1 MIYTCGVV
9 VLTRYVGTHDGIAI
23 TSFCYQNERRED
35 QVKYSF
41 SSNLYACIFFI
52 EELSCLR
59 NRIMQILRYLMSEQD
74 SLMPESNHRKATTLE
89 IRLCEN
95 VQSRMLC
102 RKHQSFWISICISFC
117 EHRNTLPDYF
127 LRNNKSIERSF
138 GNLNREGNCL

>member
-1 MIYTCGVV
+1 MALQSRPFAIRMKEGK
-9 VLTRYVGTHDGIAI
+9 TRLNIPFQAI
-23 TSFCYQNERRED
+23 SML
-35 QVKYSF
+35 V
-41 SSNLYACIFFI
+41 IFFT

-102 RKHQSFWISICISFC
+102 RKHQSFRISICISFC

>member
-1 MIYTCGVV
+1 MALQSRPFAIRMKEGK
-9 VLTRYVGTHDGIAI
+9 TRLNIPFQAI
-23 TSFCYQNERRED
+23 SML
-35 QVKYSF
+35 V
-41 SSNLYACIFFI
+41 IFFT

-102 RKHQSFWISICISFC
+102 RKHQSFRISICISFC

-127 LRNNKSIERSF
+127 LRNNKSIARSF

>member
-1 MIYTCGVV
+1 MALQSRPFAIRMKEGK
-9 VLTRYVGTHDGIAI
+9 TRLNIPFQAI
-23 TSFCYQNERRED
+23 SMLVF
-35 QVKYSF
+35 
-41 SSNLYACIFFI
+41 FFI

-102 RKHQSFWISICISFC
+102 RKHQSFRISICISFC

-127 LRNNKSIERSF
+127 LRNNKSITRSF
-138 GNLNREGNCL
+138 GYLNSEGNCL

>member
-1 MIYTCGVV
+1 MALQSRPFAIRMKEGK
-9 VLTRYVGTHDGIAI
+9 TRLNIPFQAI
-23 TSFCYQNERRED
+23 SMLVF
-35 QVKYSF
+35 
-41 SSNLYACIFFI
+41 FFI

-102 RKHQSFWISICISFC
+102 RKHQSF
-117 EHRNTLPDYF
+117 
-127 LRNNKSIERSF
+127 
-138 GNLNREGNCL
+138 

>member
-1 MIYTCGVV
+1 MALQSRPFAIRMKEGK
-9 VLTRYVGTHDGIAI
+9 TRLNIPFQAI
-23 TSFCYQNERRED
+23 SMLVF
-35 QVKYSF
+35 
-41 SSNLYACIFFI
+41 FFI

-102 RKHQSFWISICISFC
+102 RKHQSFRISICISFC

-127 LRNNKSIERSF
+127 LRNNKSITSTF
-138 GNLNREGNCL
+138 GYLNREGNCL